1 LFRHCEGYSD
11 LPTVL
16 EKIVKTKWEEVAK
29 AKQARPIESLLES
42 LAMVSSARD
51 FLAALA
57 GHSCIRLIAEVKKA
71 SPSKGVLREDFD
83 PVSIAKAYE
92 VGGAACLSVLTDKV
106 YFQGSLDYLTEIR
119 KHVKLPLLRKD
130 FIVDDYQLVEARLAG
145 ADAVLLIAECL
156 SPDELKRLY
165 LRTRE
170 LGMHALIEFY
180 EPSNL
185 DAVVATGCPLIGV
198 NNRDLHTF
206 EVDLMHTVR
215 MRQLVPRDRCMVGE
229 SGIFTHEDAQ
239 LMFQSGVQAILVGE
253 SLIRQPDI
261 THAVQLLLGNDP

>member
-1 LFRHCEGYSD
+1 M
-11 LPTVL
+11 PTVL
-16 EKIVKTKWEEVAK
+16 EKIVQTKQEEVAA
-29 AKQARPIESLLES
+29 AKRARPIESMLEA
-42 LAMVSSARD
+42 LAQAFPTRD
-51 FLAALA
+51 FLAALS
-57 GHSCIRLIAEVKKA
+57 GCPSIRLIAEVKKA

-83 PVSIAKAYE
+83 PVAIAKAYE
-92 VGGAACLSVLTDKV
+92 AGGAACLSVLTDEV
-106 YFQGSLDYLTEIR
+106 YFQGSLGYLTEIR
-119 KHVKLPLLRKD
+119 QQVKLPLLRKD
-130 FIVDDYQLVEARLAG
+130 FIIDDYQLVEARLAG

-156 SPDELKRLY
+156 SPKELMRLY

-185 DAVVATGCPLIGV
+185 EAVLATGCPLIGV

-215 MRQLVPRDRCMVGE
+215 MRQSVPKDRCMVGE
-229 SGIFTHEDAQ
+229 SGIFTYQDAQ
-239 LMFQSGVQAILVGE
+239 MLYQSGIQAILVGE

-261 THAVQLLLGNDP
+261 TQAVRLLLGSRP

>member
-1 LFRHCEGYSD
+1 

-16 EKIVKTKWEEVAK
+16 EKIVQTKREEVAI
-29 AKQARPIESLLES
+29 AKRERPVESMRELL
-42 LAMVSSARD
+42 AAAPPTRD
-51 FLAALA
+51 FLAALS
-57 GHSCIRLIAEVKKA
+57 GFSSIRLIAEVKKA

-92 VGGAACLSVLTDKV
+92 AGGAACLSVLTDEV
-106 YFQGSLDYLTEIR
+106 YFQGALGYLTEIR
-119 KHVKLPLLRKD
+119 QHVKLPLLRKD
-130 FIVDDYQLVEARLAG
+130 FIIDDYQLVETRLAG

-156 SPDELKRLY
+156 SPEELRRLY
-165 LRTRE
+165 LYSRE

-185 DAVVATGCPLIGV
+185 DAVLATGCPLIGV
-198 NNRDLHTF
+198 NNRNLHTF

-215 MRQLVPRDRCMVGE
+215 MRQSVPLDRCMVGE

-239 LMFQSGVQAILVGE
+239 LMFQSGIQAILVGE

-261 THAVQLLLGNDP
+261 IRAVQTLLGNP